1 MTNSNGGRNP
11 GSAKGRVWR
20 HTRSILTHLDERLR
34 RYLIALFGPASWSK
48 RLWVVMKGAVTLVLL
63 AAGLVLIYALLLI
76 PFTQGISDIQIAR
89 QERPTTLLSADG
101 EVSTVRASVNRE
113 CRSLDEV
120 PQHRIDALISTED
133 HRLYRHHGI
142 AGIRILGAAWYT
154 LSGRV
159 QGGSTIAQQLGRSPD
174 V

>member
-48 RLWVVMKGAVTLVLL
+48 RLWLVMKGAVTLVLL

-76 PFTQGISDIQIAR
+76 PFTPGITDIQKAKHV
-89 QERPTTLLSADG
+89 RPNTLLAADG
-101 EVSTVRASVNRE
+101 AVLTVLKPVNRE
-113 CRSLDEV
+113 WISLDDV
-120 PQHRIDALISTED
+120 PQHVIDALISTED
-133 HRLYRHHGI
+133 HRFYRHHGI
-142 AGIRILGAAWYT
+142 DGIRIFGEI
-154 LSGRV
+154 GRAHV
-159 QGGSTIAQQLGRSPD
+159 
-174 V
+174 